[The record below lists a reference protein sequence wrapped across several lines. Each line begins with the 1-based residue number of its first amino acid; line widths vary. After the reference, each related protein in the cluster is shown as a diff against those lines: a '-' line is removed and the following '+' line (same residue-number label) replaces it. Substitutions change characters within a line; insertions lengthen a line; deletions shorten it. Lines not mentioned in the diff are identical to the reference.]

1 MKKDNKFQYDG
12 RSRPSDDK
20 YKENYDRIFN
30 KKNKTSM
37 TEDWISGYNKWK
49 ENPVAQE
56 VRTPKYKLQV
66 VKAKKGKGSY
76 DRKQHDDG

>member
-1 MKKDNKFQYDG
+1 
-12 RSRPSDDK
+12 
-20 YKENYDRIFN
+20 
-30 KKNKTSM
+30 M

>member
-1 MKKDNKFQYDG
+1 MMVGQDLVMISIKKIMIEYL
-12 RSRPSDDK
+12 
-20 YKENYDRIFN
+20 I